1 LIALDHA
8 LTLIRQLYANSGLKR
23 FLVLYILEY
32 RRTALIIFV
41 CFFLSSEYARPHT
54 GFSPGGMPRNVPGGL
69 SLGSSAMDPML
80 HYQLASMYGAGARE
94 RLELELEREKRERE
108 LRELRER
115 EISDR
120 MKEEMLKNGPG
131 MPPVG
136 MGMPGGPGGLGPRL
150 SGGPLDPHWLELHRR
165 LLLVLFL

>member
-1 LIALDHA
+1 M
-8 LTLIRQLYANSGLKR
+8 Q
-23 FLVLYILEY
+23 
-32 RRTALIIFV
+32 
-41 CFFLSSEYARPHT
+41 
-54 GFSPGGMPRNVPGGL
+54 RNVPGGL
-69 SLGSSAMDPML
+69 GLGPPAMDPML

-120 MKEEMLKNGPG
+120 FKEEMLKNGAG
-131 MPPVG
+131 MPPG

-150 SGGPLDPHWLELHRR
+150 SGPLDPHWLELHRR
-165 LLLVLFL
+165 YID

>member
-1 LIALDHA
+1 M
-8 LTLIRQLYANSGLKR
+8 SF
-23 FLVLYILEY
+23 FLL
-32 RRTALIIFV
+32 
-41 CFFLSSEYARPHT
+41 LSSEYARPHT

-120 MKEEMLKNGPG
+120 MKEEMLKNGAG

-136 MGMPGGPGGLGPRL
+136 MGLPGGPGGLGPPRL

-165 LLLVLFL
+165 LL